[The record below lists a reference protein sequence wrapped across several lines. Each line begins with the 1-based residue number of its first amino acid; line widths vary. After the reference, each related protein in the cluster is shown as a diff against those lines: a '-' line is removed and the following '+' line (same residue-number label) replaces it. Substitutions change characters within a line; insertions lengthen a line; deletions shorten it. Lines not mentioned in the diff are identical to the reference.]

1 MYKRQDITSSSIE
14 DSCKSE
20 ILLNSLEFVLKV
32 VMYLSISNF
41 VRDILT
47 YYSVIS
53 RSSKSP
59 QLTVKNLA
67 GISSF
72 GLPTGKF
79 FG

>member
-1 MYKRQDITSSSIE
+1 MFVITLCNIDMRSSLDKLE
-14 DSCKSE
+14 KSFE
-20 ILLNSLEFVLKV
+20 FNLNLLTL
-32 VMYLSISNF
+32 LSISNLEGY
-41 VRDILT
+41 INIS
-47 YYSVIS
+47 YSVNS

-59 QLTVKNLA
+59 QLTVKCLA